1 MTPLPL
7 HDALVELAYP
17 ASLTLDQDG
26 RRLALIGVGAD
37 PEVHLLDPTLP
48 GGAATTWPLSAEPT
62 LVRWSVGSAE
72 LWVVTLGEHGE
83 PTRLSLLAPDGSTIA
98 TTQLAGAIEDLVPL
112 GPGSALL
119 RVADVGSERD
129 GMHLGLRVRG
139 TDPDDPEVR
148 RGDALPLR
156 RLVHVAVADGAVH
169 HAAIDLG
176 RWSAWDVHAVGERAV
191 VVASQDPAPAGYYRP
206 TLLLVDGLTSERA
219 TVRELYRTD
228 GQLARPRLAPTGDR
242 VAVIEG
248 QSIVSGVVHVHDLPT
263 GAWRTVADLDDATD
277 VGWLDED
284 RLWFAGWED
293 LGVQV
298 GRIAVPGPGEAATV
312 TGRWTHLASMHG
324 DAGQPALAV
333 APDGATAYTVWE
345 EPGQPPEVVS
355 LCLDEPGTT
364 RLTDHNATLRKEAP
378 EVLTERATWTSPDGT
393 EVHGLV
399 LRPAAASGPLPL
411 VLLLHG
417 GPTWLWSAS
426 FAPAESNQLALP
438 LAAAGAVVLLPNPRG
453 SSGRGQAY
461 ATQVRGDTGGADL
474 ADVLAGADHLVER
487 GLADPDRTAVMGLS
501 YGGYLSAQAAVTQ
514 PRFRA
519 AVVMSGVSDWLGF
532 VTTSA
537 IGGGYDAVYHPAG
550 DLGSA
555 AGRDALVG
563 PSPLYRVTSSAVPT
577 LFLHGALD
585 RITPLAQAEQ
595 LFGELA
601 RLGVPSELVVYPREG
616 HELIEPEHRRDAA
629 ARVASWLRDHGVL
642 DGTED

>member
-1 MTPLPL
+1 MSLL
-7 HDALVELAYP
+7 AVHDALVTLTYP
-17 ASLTLDQDG
+17 ASLSLDHTG
-26 RRLALIGVGAD
+26 RRLALIGVTDD
-37 PEVHLLDPTLP
+37 PAVEVMDPSRPDDAPTQ
-48 GGAATTWPLSAEPT
+48 WPLPAAPT
-62 LVRWSVGSAE
+62 LVRWSLGSDE
-72 LWVVTLGEHGE
+72 LWVVTLGDHGE
-83 PTRLSLLAPDGSTIA
+83 PTRLSLLAPDGSTIVA
-98 TTQLAGAIEDLVPL
+98 ADLAGAIEDLVPI
-112 GPGSALL
+112 GPRAALL

-129 GMHLGLRVRG
+129 GMNLGLRVRG
-139 TDPDDPEVR
+139 VVPEDPEVR
-148 RGDALPLR
+148 RGGGLPLR
-156 RLVHVAVADGAVH
+156 RLVHVQVSAGAVH
-169 HAAIDLG
+169 LSPVDLG
-176 RWSAWDVHAVGERAV
+176 LWSAWDVHAVGDSAV

-206 TLLLVDGLTSERA
+206 TLLLVDGLTGTRA
-219 TVRELYRTD
+219 TVRELYCTE

-242 VAVIEG
+242 VAVVEG
-248 QSIVSGVVHVHDLPT
+248 QSIVSGVVHVHDLST

-277 VGWLDED
+277 VGWLDDD
-284 RLWFAGWED
+284 RLWFAGWSD

-298 GRIAVPGPGEAATV
+298 GRIHAPRPGKAATV
-312 TGRWTHLASMHG
+312 TGRWTQLASMHG

-333 APDGATAYTVWE
+333 AADGATAYAVWDA
-345 EPGQPPEVVS
+345 PAQPPEVVALS
-355 LCLDEPGTT
+355 LDAPGTT
-364 RLTDHNATLRKEAP
+364 RLTDHNATLREQPP
-378 EVLTERATWTSPDGT
+378 EVATETATWTSPDGT

-461 ATQVRGDTGGADL
+461 ANQVRGDMGGADL
-474 ADVLAGADHLVER
+474 ADVLAGVDHLVER
-487 GLADPDRTAVMGLS
+487 GVADPVRTAVMGLS

-514 PRFRA
+514 TRFRA

-537 IGGGYDAVYHPAG
+537 IGGGYDVVYHPAG
-550 DLGSA
+550 DLGSP
-555 AGRDALVG
+555 AGRDVLVE
-563 PSPLYRVTSSAVPT
+563 PSPLYRVTSDAAPT

-601 RLGVPSELVVYPREG
+601 RAGVPTELVVYPREG
-616 HELIEPEHRRDAA
+616 HELIEPAHRRDAA
-629 ARVASWLRDHGVL
+629 ARVARWLREHGVL